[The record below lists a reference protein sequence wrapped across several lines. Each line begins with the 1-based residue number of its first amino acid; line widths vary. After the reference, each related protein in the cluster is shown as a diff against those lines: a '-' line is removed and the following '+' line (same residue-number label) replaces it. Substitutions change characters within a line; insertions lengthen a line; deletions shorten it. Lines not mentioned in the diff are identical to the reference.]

1 MKKNI
6 QTAARV
12 IRSKNSGPFELTM
25 DIIFKNKK
33 LFSQFKESNI
43 INKKLIAKLYS
54 IPQSDILSI
63 IYFEPSY
70 AVKITI
76 KRWFPSGHP
85 GERDIYGAQHHA
97 PLLDIEYEV

>member
-1 MKKNI
+1 
-6 QTAARV
+6 
-12 IRSKNSGPFELTM
+12 M

-33 LFSQFKESNI
+33 FFLKFKEEGI
-43 INKKLIAKLYS
+43 ITKKLISKLYNIS
-54 IPQSDILSI
+54 QKDILSI

-97 PLLDIEYEV
+97 PLLDIEYEE